1 MAQAQLVVSEVDS
14 NSIESVDRAIALI
27 QSAETTCE
35 ALGKAGELS
44 ELRAARER
52 FVSHKSLLVEREERK
67 RGAVLTNEQLE
78 RFVKSGDPNCPKGQ
92 AYTHKP
98 SGKEIRCTGLRP
110 AEMPFV
116 TAEKY
121 FKGKGYRSIPGKP
134 RNVLAMEA
142 GAERY
147 LFLYRDVTAQV
158 PPYCMVIYPKPGIP
172 WQEAVARLTGTSPEK
187 LKLEGTVTVSGVAL
201 TIHVDE
207 GNVIAK
213 LGDCPQ
219 PLP

>member
-1 MAQAQLVVSEVDS
+1 MAQAQVVVSEVDS

-35 ALGKAGELS
+35 VLGKTGELS

-67 RGAVLTNEQLE
+67 RGAVLTNEQLD

-98 SGKEIRCTGLRP
+98 SGKEIRCVGLRP
-110 AEMPFV
+110 AEMPFSV
-116 TAEKY
+116 AEKY
-121 FKGKGYRSIPGKP
+121 YKSKGFRNISGKP
-134 RNVLAMEA
+134 RDVLAMEA

-147 LFLYRDVTAQV
+147 LFFYRDATTQV
-158 PPYCMVIYPKPGIP
+158 PPYCMVVYPKPGIS
-172 WQEAVARLTGTSPEK
+172 WQEAVARLTGTSPDK
-187 LKLEGTVTVSGVAL
+187 LKPAGNVTVSGVAL

-213 LGDCPQ
+213 LGDCPEN
-219 PLP
+219 LP